1 MKASLLTSIVLLPL
15 AALGCGTSPPP
26 PPQAVASPTAPPAAP
41 VADKADQKPAPRPA
55 KRERPPAER
64 AKVAQ
69 LFQVPQVTRANAG
82 NYSDARQDSGGT
94 PLIRLLGFSQMDG
107 QLRALVQIKGE
118 TLPVEQGDIVDG
130 VEIVAV
136 DAEGVSFQYG
146 AQRWTSKLFE
156 KLESRPVVVARA
168 PSQSS
173 PAVSDTPSASPPVEV
188 TSPTLPMV
196 EPSPSPSN

>member
-1 MKASLLTSIVLLPL
+1 MRQLALSAFVLLL
-15 AALGCGTSPPP
+15 LGCG
-26 PPQAVASPTAPPAAP
+26 ASQPSVPTGAAPAAAP
-41 VADKADQKPAPRPA
+41 VAAPAAEKVETPKQPTRPA

-69 LFQVPQVTRANAG
+69 LFQVPQVSRSNAG
-82 NYSDARQDSGGT
+82 YNDARQESGGT
-94 PLIRLLGFSQMDG
+94 PHIRLLGFSQLDG

-130 VEIVAV
+130 VEVVAV
-136 DAEGVSFQYG
+136 DAEGVSFQYAG
-146 AQRWTSKLFE
+146 QRWTSRLFE

-168 PSQSS
+168 LSQSS
-173 PAVSDTPSASPPVEV
+173 PAASNAPSAPSPPIEV
-188 TSPTLPMV
+188 TRPTPPMV